1 MLTHDTFNIAQWL
14 AILVTGTIFSAIW
27 IIVKPRGL
35 VVQVCTCCFV
45 LSLVCTQLLMKE
57 LASTVK
63 FRYPA
68 IVTSLHFLSVWVV
81 AWIFWAFQGE
91 LRYKCNPASLG
102 SPRRFFTFVLPIAAS
117 LPLSIVF
124 NNTSL
129 LYMGAGLAGV
139 VGTMAPIITAIL
151 THFLGRRISRH
162 GWIGVLVATCGA
174 SFIAFG
180 EADPG
185 KEDRLVLLGLLFC
198 TMSVFL
204 RAVKAVLQ
212 DQLLEPGAYSSR
224 PDLEKGSLQ
233 PSATPEALTPMHV
246 WALTAPP
253 CTLLAFVYAFSTE
266 NFASALQDMNSTASI
281 VVVMSCLSATILN
294 ILGLMSVKQLG
305 ASSMQIVGKLNTI
318 VLLALSMGFW
328 GENMPQDF
336 DQTLISPNQ
345 APLVF
350 DFCILQTRTATNGK
364 RSSAGGYREEKGLW
378 CVSGGI
384 LSVVRC
390 DSLYCS
396 GRMRRWCGMGVQEV
410 GRGVKGVL
418 GGFSVKGCFVEGLWQ
433 HGA

>member
-1 MLTHDTFNIAQWL
+1 MGMWSSREDLNVAQLL
-14 AILVTGTIFSAIW
+14 AVLVTCAIFCAIW
-27 IIVKPRGL
+27 IILKPRGF
-35 VVQVCTCCFV
+35 VVQLCTCCFV

-68 IVTSLHFLSVWVV
+68 IVTSLHFLSVWIV
-81 AWIFWAFQGE
+81 AWIFWAFHGE
-91 LRYKCNPASLG
+91 LLVRCNPASLG
-102 SPRRFFTFVLPIAAS
+102 SSRRFFTFVLPIAAS

-139 VGTMAPIITAIL
+139 VGTMAPIVTAIL

-185 KEDRLVLLGLLFC
+185 KEDGLVLLGLMFC

-212 DQLLEPGAYSSR
+212 DQLLQPAAYSSR
-224 PDLEKGSLQ
+224 SDLEKGIQ
-233 PSATPEALTPMHV
+233 PLGSQEALTPMHV

-253 CTLLAFVYAFSTE
+253 CTLLALAYAFTTE
-266 NFASALQDMNSTASI
+266 SFESALQEVTPTSGAFVLT
-281 VVVMSCLSATILN
+281 SCFSATVLN

-328 GENMPQDF
+328 GESMPKEV
-336 DQTLISPNQ
+336 
-345 APLVF
+345 LVGTCF
-350 DFCILQTRTATNGK
+350 AL
-364 RSSAGGYREEKGLW
+364 
-378 CVSGGI
+378 
-384 LSVVRC
+384 
-390 DSLYCS
+390 
-396 GRMRRWCGMGVQEV
+396 MGVAIFE
-410 GRGVKGVL
+410 RGGSMRPAKL
-418 GGFSVKGCFVEGLWQ
+418 SQ
-433 HGA
+433 PS